1 MGICGRLLSLYRR
14 EEPVVDKRGK
24 AILANGELHIIKFS
38 PHLRVRVSAVSFIL
52 SLFDT
57 YVGYYALVL
66 CVKFEP
72 EFTDVAMNI
81 LLHIWLYFL
90 SSTKCVV

>member
-38 PHLRVRVSAVSFIL
+38 PHLRVRVSVIRRLLYVFFRYMCGIL
-52 SLFDT
+52 CGCF
-57 YVGYYALVL
+57 V
-66 CVKFEP
+66 CVK
-72 EFTDVAMNI
+72 VGLN
-81 LLHIWLYFL
+81 
-90 SSTKCVV
+90 